1 MGSSGPGNT
10 LQATTYC
17 EESPT
22 SPMLWFPRVVS
33 EDTWVPLL
41 WRACEQV
48 GLGRLP
54 PGLLGQA
61 ACLGDERR

>member
-1 MGSSGPGNT
+1 M
-10 LQATTYC
+10 
-17 EESPT
+17 
-22 SPMLWFPRVVS
+22 S

-41 WRACEQV
+41 WRACGHV
-48 GLGRLP
+48 GLGRLA

>member
-10 LQATTYC
+10 LQAMTYC

-22 SPMLWFPRVVS
+22 SPMLRFPRVVS
-33 EDTWVPLL
+33 EDTWLPLL
-41 WRACEQV
+41 WWGRGQV
-48 GLGRLP
+48 GLGRLA

>member
-1 MGSSGPGNT
+1 M
-10 LQATTYC
+10 TYC

-22 SPMLWFPRVVS
+22 SPMLRFPRVVS
-33 EDTWVPLL
+33 EDTWLPLL
-41 WRACEQV
+41 WWGRGQV
-48 GLGRLP
+48 GLGRLA